1 MSKATEI
8 IDDALE
14 NHWLNLHEG
23 GHDDDANEFQ
33 KAWDAVPVLDREQV
47 EFCFNAI
54 DNLTEN
60 KTDDC
65 YCVVGGLVHD
75 LDTLRQ
81 ILAEGTKTELAPEKL
96 TNDDLITIK
105 EFVLMHDTMAVL
117 NTSGFVVRDY

>member
-1 MSKATEI
+1 MSKETKI

-23 GHDDDANEFQ
+23 GYDDDADEFQ
-33 KAWDAVPVLDREQV
+33 EAWDSVPVLDREQV
-47 EFCFNAI
+47 ECCLDAI

-65 YCVVGGLVHD
+65 YCVVGDLVHD

-81 ILAEGTKTELAPEKL
+81 ILAEGTKTELVPEKL
-96 TNDDLITIK
+96 TDDNLMTIK
-105 EFVLMHDTMAVL
+105 EFVLMHDTIAVL
-117 NTSGFVVRDY
+117 KRYV